1 MRVLPLALGPPTRFL
16 SSWHPTSTLVGSPEN
31 LWNLISR
38 YSNRFFPSNHLK
50 ISLQEMLICIYP
62 YGLLDHSLHTVC
74 LVRNSWLGT
83 QFHFLF
89 TIDVYTGQGQSLMI
103 IEKICHQFCL
113 IFQAH
118 FVVEKVAGFSDS
130 FKQRSCSDI
139 KKQDLCGCIGQFCFF
154 ENSRATF
161 IRIPKKWWNWLLF

>member
-38 YSNRFFPSNHLK
+38 YLNWFSPPITLK
-50 ISLQEMLICIYP
+50 FHFKRCSFVFIPTHCWTVQ
-62 YGLLDHSLHTVC
+62 TVC